1 MNTFWDVFWERRE
14 ELLKLFV
21 EHMEMTS
28 TAVLVSDCWCDNRYC
43 NHKKQD
49 GGFHCDWHSQT

>member
-28 TAVLVSDCWCDNRYC
+28 TAVLVSLIVGVIIGIAITKTRRRLPL
-43 NHKKQD
+43 
-49 GGFHCDWHSQT
+49 

>member
-28 TAVLVSDCWCDNRYC
+28 TAVLVLSLIHIYPPR
-43 NHKKQD
+43 Q
-49 GGFHCDWHSQT
+49 GTGSGEPSTAGLR